1 MKNSL
6 EILLKILFCS
16 PLLYIVFEWL
26 INNNTFSGAQ
36 IAVCIILAALV
47 L

>member
-1 MKNSL
+1 MKDSL
-6 EILLKILFCS
+6 EILLRILFCL

-26 INNNTFSGAQ
+26 INNSTFSGTQ
-36 IAVCIILAALV
+36 ITVCIILAALV